1 MKVRH
6 IFFTAMLALF
16 SVSSFANAPV
26 YRDGWQ
32 WNTNVSIKFIYG
44 FWNNNSTQVRFSN
57 GEFCYIKSTEKE
69 LLSIVLA
76 MRAQNAVGDFVCAK
90 DADSTVDGKDSRHL
104 HRVRF

>member
-1 MKVRH
+1 MNK
-6 IFFTAMLALF
+6 IKLSLTSLLMLMSTSAL
-16 SVSSFANAPV
+16 ANAPEF
-26 YRDGWQ
+26 RDGWQ
-32 WNTNVSIKFIYG
+32 WNTQVSIQFIYG
-44 FWNNNSTQVRFSN
+44 FWNNNSTQVRLSN

-76 MRAQNAVGDFVCAK
+76 MRAQNATGDFVCTK